1 MKKEKILTRA
11 IACAAAACLVFSGCS
26 MQNGE
31 APQEATNKAEE
42 NSTNVA
48 ETTLEA
54 SGVRMDIKDY
64 SSDSVTWG
72 PGNIKDHKRPTDP
85 ENLQNKYGEL
95 NAQWLLPE
103 GKNICLT
110 FDEGYENGYT
120 AQILDTLAEKNIKA
134 IFFCTYDYVKDN
146 PTLVRRMINE
156 GHIVGN
162 HSYNHYNMT
171 QIDLETAS
179 DEITMMHDYV
189 AQMFQYEMKYFRFPE
204 GAFSEQTIALAADL
218 GYRSVFWSFA
228 YADWDRDNQPDETEA
243 YNRITSSVHDG
254 EIMLLHAVSKSNAD
268 ILGRVIDDIEK
279 EGYTFTI
286 EL

>member
-1 MKKEKILTRA
+1 M
-11 IACAAAACLVFSGCS
+11 
-26 MQNGE
+26 
-31 APQEATNKAEE
+31 
-42 NSTNVA
+42 A

-103 GKNICLT
+103 GKSICLT

-228 YADWDRDNQPDETEA
+228 YADWDRDNQPDEAEA

>member
-31 APQEATNKAEE
+31 TPQEATNKAEE

-103 GKNICLT
+103 GKSICLT

-179 DEITMMHDYV
+179 DEIDDARLCGADV
-189 AQMFQYEMKYFRFPE
+189 SIRNEIFSISRGRFQRANNCTCRGFGLPQCVLELCLR
-204 GAFSEQTIALAADL
+204 GL
-218 GYRSVFWSFA
+218 G
-228 YADWDRDNQPDETEA
+228 Q
-243 YNRITSSVHDG
+243 G
-254 EIMLLHAVSKSNAD
+254 
-268 ILGRVIDDIEK
+268 
-279 EGYTFTI
+279 
-286 EL
+286 